1 MRRWQCGHRS
11 LVQTLVLFSLFRKN
25 SFRDLLNEILLVVFF
40 IFLSGIDN
48 QMRGKLAKGNLSEEF
63 SLEGGMWNS

>member
-1 MRRWQCGHRS
+1 M
-11 LVQTLVLFSLFRKN
+11 LFSLFRKN

-40 IFLSGIDN
+40 IFLSGKDN